1 MAIQDFTT
9 GQVLTAAQMDN
20 LQANDY
26 NQTVSTKTANYTLVA
41 ADKGTRVV
49 MNAAGATTITV
60 NTSLFSAGDT
70 LYLQN
75 IGAGVTT
82 VTAGTAT
89 VSSAGPLAIP
99 QNGSGLLYFTSAGVS
114 IFYPSAVTVAAPPA
128 SGLVCVK
135 AETTFS
141 AVSSITADNIFSSS
155 YTNYLIQFIYTSSG
169 YGATTLKL
177 RASGSATSTNYNYLR
192 LLYTNASVAASS
204 FDSQTSFFF
213 ADGNNGFISNT
224 TCDLFGPQLAQVT
237 RLKVS
242 NSFGNGSNAGGSI
255 YVENFDGN
263 QSDSTQFDGFEL
275 NIASGTLTGRYAVYG
290 YSKTV

>member
-9 GQVLTAAQMDN
+9 GQVLTAAQMDS

-99 QNGSGLLYFTSAGVS
+99 QYGSGTLYFTSAGVA
-114 IFYPSAVTVAAPPA
+114 IYFPSAVTIPPA
-128 SGLVCVK
+128 SSGLVVVK
-135 AETTFS
+135 AETAFN
-141 AVSSITADNIFSSS
+141 AVASFTADNVFTSS
-155 YTNYLIQFIYTSSG
+155 YTNYLIKILYSTDVALQMTYRVSG
-169 YGATTLKL
+169 TATT
-177 RASGSATSTNYNYLR
+177 TNYNRMQIRSNNTGAPAITSLSAQASLR
-192 LLYTNASVAASS
+192 VGEQSGGNKAFTEIFVYAPQIAQPTFYMSLNTHFQSDYTG
-204 FDSQTSFFF
+204 
-213 ADGNNGFISNT
+213 GN
-224 TCDLFGPQLAQVT
+224 
-237 RLKVS
+237 
-242 NSFGNGSNAGGSI
+242 I
-255 YVENFDGN
+255 YNDNNYGN
-263 QSDSTQFDGFEL
+263 QSDNTQFDGVGF
-275 NIASGTLTGRYAVYG
+275 AAAAGSATGTYTIYG

>member
-1 MAIQDFTT
+1 MAIQTFTS
-9 GQVLTAAQMDN
+9 GQVLTAAQVN
-20 LQANDY
+20 SLQANDY

-49 MNAAGATTITV
+49 MNVSSASTITV

-70 LYLQN
+70 VILQN
-75 IGAGVTT
+75 IAANNST

-99 QNGSGLLYFTSAGVS
+99 QYGSGTLYFTSAS
-114 IFYPSAVTVAAPPA
+114 AAIFFPSAVTAATVS

-135 AETTFS
+135 AETSFS
-141 AVSSITADNIFSSS
+141 AVSSITADNIFTST
-155 YTNYLIQFIYTSSG
+155 YTNYLIQLIYTTSA
-169 YGATTLKL
+169 YGALTLKL
-177 RASGSATSTNYNYLR
+177 RAGGSPTSANYEYLR
-192 LLYTNASVAASS
+192 LQYTNASVAAQSYN
-204 FDSQTSFFF
+204 SQSSFFF
-213 ADGNNGFISNT
+213 ADGNNGFMSNT
-224 TCDLFGPQLAQVT
+224 TCELFGPQLAQVT
-237 RLKVS
+237 SLKVS
-242 NSFGNGSNAGGSI
+242 NRIGNGSNSGSSI
-255 YVENFDGN
+255 YVGNYDGN